1 MAFAAIA
8 AAGVF
13 VALQSRPPADPS
25 DTVAR
30 ASLTASRGGV
40 AEVATHADDA
50 GKLAEIRQVGVLA
63 QDRLG
68 IVNRKLD
75 ALRDVK
81 DPKYRVPVRAA
92 LTAESTYLTALGD
105 LRAMQATELR
115 DWRRIR
121 PRVEA
126 AQVALARTRPRVLAL
141 QLGAAGLLLPEVPSM
156 RDGTISLDR
165 VIRRAGGKLRRWQ
178 ARVKKTKLSNAG
190 ELATLNGYAG
200 TMRGYLERY
209 SGLRAEMQNL
219 SNEINAG
226 TTYDRAYQGLGD
238 QRAARE
244 GVLESI
250 KAVSP
255 PPTSAGP
262 QNAVGSVIGESIQ
275 ALDDAIAGVAT
286 YETDFEGEYFDYQ
299 DTPGWQNYLT
309 ASDRIS
315 GEFSSARGGW
325 ESSIQGQIDAVEAR
339 DLPPKPDV

>member
-1 MAFAAIA
+1 MSSSP
-8 AAGVF
+8 
-13 VALQSRPPADPS
+13 SRRGPLP
-25 DTVAR
+25 TR
-30 ASLTASRGGV
+30 ATRSRAPRSRRSRGGV
-40 AEVATHADDA
+40 ADTAEQADSA
-50 GKLAEIRQVGVLA
+50 GKLAEIRQVGVAA

-75 ALRDVK
+75 LLADVK
-81 DPKYRVPVRAA
+81 DPKYRIPVRAA
-92 LTAESTYLTALGD
+92 LTAESNYLTALGG
-105 LRAMQATELR
+105 LRAIQDRDLR
-115 DWRRIR
+115 DWRQIR

-126 AQVALARTRPRVLAL
+126 AQIALQRTRGRVVALE
-141 QLGAAGLLLPEVPSM
+141 LGAPTALLPEVPSM

-165 VIRRAGGKLRRWQ
+165 VIRRAGTKLRRWQ
-178 ARVKKTKLSNAG
+178 IRLKRAKIANAE
-190 ELATLNGYAG
+190 ELASLNGYAG

-238 QRAARE
+238 ARTARE

-250 KAVSP
+250 KSLSP
-255 PPTSAGP
+255 PPPSAGP
-262 QNAVGSVIGESIQ
+262 QSSIASVIGESVQ

-286 YETDFEGEYFDYQ
+286 YQSDFEGEYFDYQ

-315 GEFSSARGGW
+315 GEFSTTRGAW
-325 ESSIQGQIDAVEAR
+325 ESSVQGQIDAVKAR